1 MFLIHQEGEKNRER
15 KTKTGWTKIILW
27 DIFLS
32 LMTLGLLY
40 GSVFLT
46 GLFKENLIVPPV
58 TVVAYFIYHTEYAVM
73 LIMAAVFSRALSVS
87 ANRNRTAKVAETKCG
102 DFLLLHAAACVI
114 AFRFTAYS
122 SIYQVKVGSQLVIFA
137 VGIFLG
143 SFFLALY
150 FLHAKQK

>member
-1 MFLIHQEGEKNRER
+1 MNGRQ
-15 KTKTGWTKIILW
+15 KTGWTKIILW

-58 TVVAYFIYHTEYAVM
+58 TVVAYFIYHTEYTVM
-73 LIMAAVFSRALSVS
+73 LIMAAVFFRVLYRLVQTG
-87 ANRNRTAKVAETKCG
+87 TAPQKLLKQNAVI
-102 DFLLLHAAACVI
+102 FLLLHAAACVI

-122 SIYQVKVGSQLVIFA
+122 SMYQVKVGSQLVIFA

-143 SFFLALY
+143 SFFLAPL
-150 FLHAKQK
+150 FARQAK